1 MFRLSFDN
9 NNSNIIITIII
20 RCLVMSVKDI
30 VIDSAVYARVA
41 KAADELFANAGN
53 EGKMPKVDDVR
64 RLAAVSM
71 NDASNGMKIWRE
83 KKLSQS
89 VPTPVAVPDTVMNS
103 FVASI
108 GEAWQ
113 RSQQIANESLQAAQ
127 KSWELEREELEEQR
141 ISMAESF
148 DAQAW
153 ELADFQNAAASAA
166 ALASRNAQEAAQ
178 QLADMQTEIKII
190 RDELMQAESHA
201 AQSSIKAAE
210 IEKRA
215 GDLRTELDRS
225 RSEVDELKGERNL
238 FAERLELA
246 RKELSDVVN
255 KLGESEARRETD
267 AARHA
272 EQYQLAISV
281 AEEAKIER
289 DAARKLAIEA
299 QGVAGSAREES
310 AELRG
315 QLKGAEQQI
324 SELLKQIK
332 DITAA
337 STLGRE
343 SIEGQS

>member
-1 MFRLSFDN
+1 
-9 NNSNIIITIII
+9 
-20 RCLVMSVKDI
+20 MSVKDI

-148 DAQAW
+148 DAQAR
-153 ELADFQNAAASAA
+153 ELADFQNAAAADAA

-201 AQSSIKAAE
+201 AQSNIKASE

-215 GDLRTELDRS
+215 GDLRAELDRS
-225 RSEVDELKGERNL
+225 RSELDELNGDRKL
-238 FAERLELA
+238 LAERLEQA
-246 RKELSDVVN
+246 RTELSN
-255 KLGESEARRETD
+255 MTNRLSESEARRESE

-289 DAARKLAIEA
+289 DAARKLATDA

-315 QLKGAEQQI
+315 QLRGAEQQI
-324 SELLKQIK
+324 NELLKQIK
-332 DITAA
+332 EITAA

-343 SIEGQS
+343 SIED

>member
-1 MFRLSFDN
+1 M
-9 NNSNIIITIII
+9 
-20 RCLVMSVKDI
+20 
-30 VIDSAVYARVA
+30 
-41 KAADELFANAGN
+41 
-53 EGKMPKVDDVR
+53 
-64 RLAAVSM
+64 
-71 NDASNGMKIWRE
+71 
-83 KKLSQS
+83 
-89 VPTPVAVPDTVMNS
+89 
-103 FVASI
+103 
-108 GEAWQ
+108 
-113 RSQQIANESLQAAQ
+113 
-127 KSWELEREELEEQR
+127 
-141 ISMAESF
+141 
-148 DAQAW
+148 
-153 ELADFQNAAASAA
+153 
-166 ALASRNAQEAAQ
+166 
-178 QLADMQTEIKII
+178 
-190 RDELMQAESHA
+190 
-201 AQSSIKAAE
+201 
-210 IEKRA
+210 
-215 GDLRTELDRS
+215 
-225 RSEVDELKGERNL
+225 

-343 SIEGQS
+343 SIEGQI